1 MLFATGLIAL
11 LCSGVAVG
19 GFLADQDDGDRD
31 KPTPDG
37 GTDTSE
43 SDAAT
48 SDDGDFIREPDGD
61 TTGADA
67 TDGNDSIHGSRLGDL
82 LRGLGGNDD
91 MFGRDGDDTL
101 EGGAG
106 DDVLEGEDG
115 DDSLSG
121 GQGMDWLNGGEG
133 ADSLDGGDG
142 DDDLVLTTG
151 DTATGG
157 DGSDLFYTVFDADE
171 DPDQPAP
178 EIVDFQPG
186 VDRLVL
192 EFDATAD
199 DLPDITL
206 DTDSIP
212 GSTVVG
218 SADVVM
224 AVLNGTTGVSMDDI
238 ALVALDAGGET
249 IVDGDGHL
257 PSEEDGA
264 TPDAAEGDDLM
275 DGGTANDMLRAREEL
290 SDIFGRGGPDALT
303 AGPGDDRLVG
313 HSGNDAIFGDNG
325 DDSLE
330 GASGHDELYGD
341 AGNDVLRGGAGR
353 DLLAGGDGDDDA
365 AGGADDDMLF
375 GGDGDDALQGDDGDD
390 HLQGG
395 FGADTLEGGA
405 GNDRLDGTFSSES
418 NMFGPFDEDEGDVL
432 DGGAGDDIIMA
443 GTDDLIFVG
452 AGADTVTTGAY
463 IDPDGEAPLISDFD
477 PAEDVIEVMFDPA
490 LTPDPVITVVDF
502 PDGSGADILL
512 NGELVLKANGAQGL
526 DPGTIALRQID
537 LPLASQGV

>member
-19 GFLADQDDGDRD
+19 GLLADQHDGDQD
-31 KPTPDG
+31 KSTPDSDP
-37 GTDTSE
+37 GTLE
-43 SDAAT
+43 GDAAT
-48 SDDGDFIREPDGD
+48 SDDGNFISEPDGRAA
-61 TTGADA
+61 GADA
-67 TDGNDSIHGSRLGDL
+67 TDGHDSIYGSRLGDL
-82 LRGLGGNDD
+82 LRGFGGNDH

-101 EGGAG
+101 EGGVG
-106 DDVLEGEDG
+106 DDVLEGEGG

-121 GQGMDWLNGGEG
+121 GQGMDWLNGGKG
-133 ADSLDGGDG
+133 DDSLDGGEG
-142 DDDLVLTTG
+142 DDDLILTTG

-157 DGSDLFYTVFDADE
+157 DGSDRFYTVFDADE

-192 EFDATAD
+192 EFDATAE
-199 DLPDITL
+199 DLPNITL
-206 DTDSIP
+206 DTGSIP

-238 ALVALDAGGET
+238 ALVALGTGGET
-249 IVDGDGHL
+249 VVDDESHL
-257 PSEEDGA
+257 PGEEDRV
-264 TPDAAEGDDLM
+264 TPDAAAGGDPM
-275 DGGTANDMLRAREEL
+275 NGGTGNDMLRARAEF
-290 SDIFGRGGPDALT
+290 SNIFGRGGPDALT
-303 AGPGDDRLVG
+303 GGPGDDRFVG
-313 HSGNDAIFGDNG
+313 HSGNDAIFGDDG

-341 AGNDVLRGGAGR
+341 EGNDALSGGAGR

-375 GGDGDDALQGDDGDD
+375 GGDGDDALQGGDGDD
-390 HLQGG
+390 YLQGG
-395 FGADTLEGGA
+395 FGADMLEGGA
-405 GNDRLDGTFSSES
+405 GNDRLDGTFSSEG

-432 DGGAGDDIIMA
+432 DGGEGDDIIMA

-463 IDPDGEAPLISDFD
+463 IDPDGDAPLISDFD
-477 PAEDVIEVMFDPA
+477 PAEDVIEVMYDPA

-512 NGELVLKANGAQGL
+512 NGEVVLKANGAQGL
-526 DPGTIALRQID
+526 DPGTISLRQID
-537 LPLASQGV
+537 LAQGSQGV